1 MAERGSGQALRVE
14 RCCSLVASAFSDGR
28 CETAR
33 LISGEHRAFSMNR
46 SRTEVYV
53 PYPAVESGWTPRSWT
68 CGIALQCAPSKSLIE
83 LFTLQALSDRQRL
96 ALSWV
101 EGGVAMGWAV
111 GRWPGLIPE
120 FRRLV
125 PLLEGQ
131 SLDLT
136 GEEILDLFIGDLS
149 YHTLTPGLTEEPT
162 KAIHQAIQTPTDH
175 TKRGAFIK
183 DNRQREP
190 RIYLRQQQFHGAS
203 SDMQTPHLI
212 PP

>member
-83 LFTLQALSDRQRL
+83 PFTLQALSDRQRL

-136 GEEILDLFIGDLS
+136 GEEILDLALDLAARVE
-149 YHTLTPGLTEEPT
+149 PGYSPVLGLLPVGLSTRSGLLSALRRAQGRMPWSKSRRYLSPGFETIPVGGESLSL
-162 KAIHQAIQTPTDH
+162 IHI
-175 TKRGAFIK
+175 
-183 DNRQREP
+183 
-190 RIYLRQQQFHGAS
+190 
-203 SDMQTPHLI
+203 
-212 PP
+212 